1 MGALDNIHNWFI
13 TSGCLRGALD
23 NIHNWFITAGCL
35 RRALDNLQSFVTAIN
50 GRYNNE
56 ILFPVDRSRG

>member
-13 TSGCLRGALD
+13 TS
-23 NIHNWFITAGCL
+23 GCL

-50 GRYNNE
+50 GRNNNE
-56 ILFPVDRSRG
+56 ILFPVDRSSG